1 MQLTSSPRRA
11 LGLLAVGTI
20 GMSTA
25 VLGVTGT
32 ASAGTDTWTFTT
44 APSGADQVDLT
55 LLEIDAAA
63 SADCT
68 IDWVIDGAAG
78 GSGNQSG
85 TAVPGSPGARY
96 TVTTDAYD
104 ADEFLLFAGAV
115 GGNAPLTGTST
126 GGDGGTNGAGTNSG
140 GDGQDGQYDGS
151 FYGGGGGAA
160 SVVEYDGDLILGAF
174 GGNGGLAGNNDG
186 DGGLGGFEGVHQN
199 RTGIAGQAGP
209 VTNTGGGVISGT
221 VTCVSGDA
229 VKPGAP
235 VLDEYVDAGDGTAK
249 FWFDE
254 GSDALDEFGTSVPST
269 YEYKVTG
276 GEWTAFTHG
285 FTGTDTLT
293 GTISGLAN
301 LKKYSLVLRAVSA
314 SGISPESAPVEFTP
328 FAATP
333 APATVSASVGVSS
346 VRVSWT
352 PPADAAGI
360 KDYIAIVAPDGAQS
374 SQDVVVCI
382 SSGTSCTVTVKP
394 GLAYGFGVA
403 SRDALGNE
411 GDRTWGE
418 NPTAVVPA
426 SAISSTLPKSNG
438 TLGNSDTDGTIVA
451 GASITL
457 SGTGFAPGSTVELV
471 AYSTP
476 VKLGEAVVL
485 ADGSFSATV
494 TIPTTLTNGVH
505 HLVATGVDPAG
516 NVRNLV
522 VEVTVSGGTA
532 VLASTGFS
540 TLPYLGTGAV
550 ALLAGGGLLFAARR
564 RNAA

>member
-32 ASAGTDTWTFTT
+32 ASAGTTVATFST
-44 APSGADQVDLT
+44 ASGPMEYTV
-55 LLEIDAAA
+55 DAAA

-85 TAVPGSPGARY
+85 TAVPGSPGGRY

-104 ADEFLLFAGAV
+104 GDVFSLFPGAV

-126 GGDGGTNGAGTNSG
+126 GGAGGTNGASAASG

-160 SVVEYDGDLILGAF
+160 SVVEYDGDLILAAF
-174 GGNGGLAGNNDG
+174 GGDGGLGGNIDG

-199 RTGIAGQAGP
+199 RTGAAGQ
-209 VTNTGGGVISGT
+209 TGAATSTGNGVISGT

-229 VKPGAP
+229 VAPGAP
-235 VLDEYVDAGDGTAK
+235 TLDGYVDAGDGTAK

-254 GSDALDEFGTSVPST
+254 GSDALDEFESYVPSS
-269 YEYKVTG
+269 YEYKVTDG
-276 GEWTAFTHG
+276 QWTAFTPG
-285 FTGTDTLT
+285 FTGSDTLT
-293 GTISGLAN
+293 GTITGLTN

-314 SGISPESAPVEFTP
+314 SGTSPESAPVEFTP

-333 APATVSASVGVSS
+333 APATVAASVGVSS

-382 SSGTSCTVTVKP
+382 SSGTSCTVKVKA
-394 GLAYGFGVA
+394 GMAYGFGVA

-426 SAISSTLPKSNG
+426 SAIAPALPTSNG
-438 TLGNSDTDGTIVA
+438 ALGNSDTDGRIVA
-451 GASITL
+451 GTPVTL
-457 SGTGFAPGSTVELV
+457 TGAGFAPGSTVELV

-485 ADGSFSATV
+485 ADGTFTATV
-494 TIPTTLTNGVH
+494 TVPATLTNGVH

-540 TLPYLGTGAV
+540 TLPYLGTGAL
-550 ALLAGGGLLFAARR
+550 ALLAGGGLLVAARR

>member
-32 ASAGTDTWTFTT
+32 ASAGTESWTFTT
-44 APSGADQVDLT
+44 ASSGAEQTSVT
-55 LLEIDAAA
+55 LLEIAAAA

-68 IDWVIDGAAG
+68 VSFTVDGAGGGAGLEADGSTPGAPGGRVTGEISAIDGDSFDLFAGTVGGTGENGTAGAAG
-78 GSGNQSG
+78 
-85 TAVPGSPGARY
+85 T
-96 TVTTDAYD
+96 
-104 ADEFLLFAGAV
+104 
-115 GGNAPLTGTST
+115 NAHG
-126 GGDGGTNGAGTNSG
+126 
-140 GDGQDGQYDGS
+140 YDGS
-151 FYGGGGGAA
+151 AGNTDGTTFWGGGGGGA
-160 SVVEYDGDLILGAF
+160 STVSRFDDSPVLGAY
-174 GGNGGLAGNNDG
+174 GGDGAVAEASGSGAGGLDNENLNYVDG
-186 DGGLGGFEGVHQN
+186 VD
-199 RTGIAGQAGP
+199 GIA
-209 VTNTGGGVISGT
+209 TNTGAGVISGT

-229 VKPGAP
+229 VAPGAP
-235 VLDEYVDAGDGTAK
+235 TLDGYVDAGDGTAK

-254 GSDALDEFGTSVPST
+254 GSDALDEFESYVPSS
-269 YEYKVTG
+269 YEYKVTDG
-276 GEWTAFTHG
+276 QWTAFTPG
-285 FTGTDTLT
+285 FTGSDQLT
-293 GTISGLAN
+293 GTITGLTN

-314 SGISPESAPVEFTP
+314 SGTSPESAPVEFTP

-333 APATVSASVGVSS
+333 APATVAASVGVSS

-360 KDYIAIVAPDGAQS
+360 KDYIAIVAPAGAQS

-382 SSGTSCTVTVKP
+382 SSGTSCTVKVKA
-394 GLAYGFGVA
+394 GMAYGFGVA

-426 SAISSTLPKSNG
+426 SAIAPALPTSNG

-451 GASITL
+451 GTPVTL
-457 SGTGFAPGSTVELV
+457 TGAGFAPGSTVELV

-485 ADGSFSATV
+485 ADGTFTATV
-494 TIPTTLTNGVH
+494 TVPATLTNGVH

-540 TLPYLGTGAV
+540 TLPYLGTGAL
-550 ALLAGGGLLFAARR
+550 ALLAGGGLLVAARR